1 MQNRIQTSLR
11 CTYQWGWRATFIA
24 CTWRKYAVETTN
36 CILLAQLGSTL
47 CGECVSHTWK
57 CVCSTGERMHK
68 PEWYIVF
75 CWKKCWVPKNVCCP
89 CLCVCRFAV
98 CERCT
103 EIEDHLQQATSEQE
117 RRLWL
122 HAKKIHREQ
131 VSNIVL
137 PSLYWISCSQWHVTT
152 RPLCV
157 QVRTERGMYHFRS
170 ARAAASSDAMST
182 VIDGADQAQYGLPY
196 FAQDDK
202 STTNGLKYKVWTMN
216 CSAPGVSM

>member
-1 MQNRIQTSLR
+1 M
-11 CTYQWGWRATFIA
+11 CMA
-24 CTWRKYAVETTN
+24 CTWMKCAAVTPT
-36 CILLAQLGSTL
+36 CILLAPPGSTL
-47 CGECVSHTWK
+47 CGVCASPIWK
-57 CVCSTGERMHK
+57 CVCSTGENMQKPQWLIICSVQTKNWLQLHK
-68 PEWYIVF
+68 
-75 CWKKCWVPKNVCCP
+75 NALRP

-103 EIEDHLQQATSEQE
+103 EIDDHLQQATTEQE

-122 HAKKIHREQ
+122 QAKKIHRGY

-137 PSLYWISCSQWHVTT
+137 LSLYSISSSQWHVTT

-170 ARAAASSDAMST
+170 ARTAASTDAMST

-202 STTNGLKYKVWTMN
+202 STTNGLKYKVWTIN
-216 CSAPGVSM
+216 CSALGYLC